1 MTPMSTNASSSIN
14 AIEVHGLTKRYKNL
28 AALSEAT
35 FSVPSGTICGFVGP
49 NGAGKTTTI
58 RMLLGL
64 ITPTEGS
71 AEVLGFAVSEPE
83 KYLSQVGAMIEGPAF
98 YPALTG
104 IENLRV
110 LATMGN
116 IDQERVE
123 ELIELVGLQGRGGDK
138 YKTYSLGMKQRLGIA
153 AALLPNPQLL
163 ILDEP
168 TNGLD
173 PEGIQEVRDLI
184 KKLAGEGKTIFVSS
198 HLLSELEIISEYI
211 VMLRKGEVVFSGPIE
226 ELLFAQKP
234 TIIVKTELISD
245 LEKVVA
251 IAHAAGH
258 PAVIRHGEAH
268 IEGPH
273 EWAATLNRSA
283 FEAGI
288 VLSQLNPTMPNLE
301 ETFFE
306 MTGAR

>member
-1 MTPMSTNASSSIN
+1 MTKADQKNSSPHNS
-14 AIEVHGLTKRYKNL
+14 IEVHNLTKQYDNL
-28 AALSEAT
+28 TAVSSAT
-35 FSVPSGTICGFVGP
+35 FSVPRGTICGFVGP

-64 ITPTEGS
+64 IAPSSGS
-71 AEVLGFAVSEPE
+71 ATVLGDDVTQSN
-83 KYLSQVGAMIEGPAF
+83 KYLSSVGALIEGPAF
-98 YPALTG
+98 YPALSG
-104 IENLRV
+104 VENLTV
-110 LATMGN
+110 LAKLGGIDVARIPAL
-116 IDQERVE
+116 IDQ
-123 ELIELVGLQGRGGDK
+123 VGLSGRGNDK

-173 PEGIQEVRDLI
+173 PEGIQEIRDLL
-184 KKLAGEGKTIFVSS
+184 KSLAQQGTTVFVSS
-198 HLLSELEIISEYI
+198 HLLSELELISEYI
-211 VMLRKGEVVFSGPIE
+211 VMLRRGEVVFAGPIAQ
-226 ELLFAQKP
+226 LLSQQKP
-234 TIIVKTELISD
+234 RIIVSTTNHDDLLRLLSLAESD
-245 LEKVVA
+245 
-251 IAHAAGH
+251 GH
-258 PAVIRHGEAH
+258 SGRIDGAVLH

-273 EWAATLNRSA
+273 EYAPRLNSLA

-288 VLSQLNPTMPNLE
+288 VLSQLTPELPNLE